1 MGKTDF
7 RYVRPCGNCRGLGE
21 VMGAAMR
28 IYCHKCEGAGFFDAE
43 LGTDQPAAPMAL
55 AKEVRRLRDLVE
67 VVSGDAE
74 VNQRMRA
81 ENNKG
86 PGGCNFTGD

>member
-1 MGKTDF
+1 MGKTEF
-7 RYVRPCGNCRGLGE
+7 RYIQPCGYCRGQGE

-28 IYCHKCEGAGFFDAE
+28 IYCHRCEGVGFVDSQESEAPAGS
-43 LGTDQPAAPMAL
+43 MAL

-81 ENNKG
+81 ENTKG
-86 PGGCNFTGD
+86 PGGSCFTGD